1 MFYLILN
8 LLNIS
13 AAFSRHS
20 GPARAR
26 PGPSTVRRA
35 RARPAG
41 RARSPTAPSRARVGR
56 GSSGAPRG
64 PTRPDV
70 TCIQISNS
78 LYVHASVRYITTLQN
93 YKVATVI
100 WKPGPAARSPSRDNS
115 IQDRRLRD
123 MGCHAWRLRGSP
135 PSCSSLRARHGPS
148 FSASPGEPCDSASAR
163 RRGSHTPC
171 RSPGACK

>member
-26 PGPSTVRRA
+26 PGPSTVRRV
-35 RARPAG
+35 RPRG
-41 RARSPTAPSRARVGR
+41 CAPSRRRSPAAARVGR

-64 PTRPDV
+64 PTHPDA
-70 TCIQISNS
+70 TRFQISNL
-78 LYVHASVRYITTLQN
+78 LYVHASVRDITTLQN

-148 FSASPGEPCDSASAR
+148 FSASPGEPCGSASAR
-163 RRGSHTPC
+163 RRGWHTSC
-171 RSPGACK
+171 RSPGARK